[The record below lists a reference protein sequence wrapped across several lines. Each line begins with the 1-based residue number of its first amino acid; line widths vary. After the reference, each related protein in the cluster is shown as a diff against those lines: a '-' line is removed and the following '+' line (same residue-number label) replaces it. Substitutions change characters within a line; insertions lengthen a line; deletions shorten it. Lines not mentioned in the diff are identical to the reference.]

1 MHKFFL
7 SLLSGTAIGLM
18 FLSFLMQFPHIQRAV
33 LNQAGINQMTVRGLD
48 FQFVYNATL
57 IITASTI
64 FIFLVWTIIEKGL
77 DKHHYSN

>member
-18 FLSFLMQFPHIQRAV
+18 SLSFLIQFPQLQRAV

-57 IITASTI
+57 IITASKVEDE
-64 FIFLVWTIIEKGL
+64 VWEN
-77 DKHHYSN
+77 SSR